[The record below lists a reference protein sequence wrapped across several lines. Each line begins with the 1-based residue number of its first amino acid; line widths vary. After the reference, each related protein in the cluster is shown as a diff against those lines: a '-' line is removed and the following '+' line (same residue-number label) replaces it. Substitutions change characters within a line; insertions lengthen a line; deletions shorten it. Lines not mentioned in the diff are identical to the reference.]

1 MAGSVVLVR
10 GINVGAHHRVR
21 MPELVDACEAASLG
35 RPRAYLQSGNLVFDA
50 PAPGVAAPG
59 GAAAG
64 DPAAGEGGAGE
75 TATAA
80 TDRAEAVSRI
90 LSERFG
96 VTARCLTVGA
106 GRLAAALRSVPED
119 VDPDEKLTH
128 LVFWDPP
135 GGDGDAARFAAG
147 REELLAAAEEGAF
160 GGDRLIVEP
169 DHAVVLYR
177 ESSRNSKLGLP
188 RLERALGVEGT
199 ARNLRTTR
207 VLAEWCGGGEG
218 GT

>member
-1 MAGSVVLVR
+1 MAGSVVLIR

-21 MPELVDACEAASLG
+21 MAELVAACEAASLG

-50 PAPGVAAPG
+50 PAAGVPAPG
-59 GAAAG
+59 GAGAE
-64 DPAAGEGGAGE
+64 DPAAGGGGSGD
-75 TATAA
+75 AA
-80 TDRAEAVSRI
+80 AVGTDRADAVAGI
-90 LSERFG
+90 LAARFG

-119 VDPDEKLTH
+119 ADPDEKLTH

-135 GGDGDAARFAAG
+135 GGDGDVARFAAG
-147 REELLAAAEEGAF
+147 REELLAVAEEGAF
-160 GGDRLIVEP
+160 GGDRLVLEP

-207 VLAEWCGGGEG
+207 VLAEWCGGRAD